1 MKKSKIITLLAVSV
15 LSAGILTACSS
26 SNDTSTKTSSSSKA
40 ASSSSTDAFAGATVA
55 APDFD
60 TLQKGFAANGAWLNA
75 INKDMDATGKTLTVD
90 GVFLTNGDTGEAET
104 ARKLAIYNQNDNHQV
119 TEQYTLTVDKIV
131 VKSPSFYISNGTVK
145 GDVDVLATGFHAQ
158 NGKKPDGS
166 VSQATIDGNLVFASQ
181 DLLDAYNKLDDTEKV
196 KVTGETKVDASIGT
210 AVENKIGAVTVNA
223 HGGVTYAFEGNGSD
237 VKAGATTGTTDAS
250 VLGSALG
257 EKGAWL
263 VSSNG
268 DVDASGKTIT
278 VAGIFLNE
286 NGAVQRTLALIA
298 QNDSRQVTKVFT
310 LTVSKL
316 IVNSPK
322 FDFEGGN
329 VKGDVYVGATG
340 SILSR
345 EMKDTT
351 GASIKSKID
360 GNLYFATQD
369 QLDAYNELPDANHF
383 DVTGTVAV
391 KAAS

>member
-26 SNDTSTKTSSSSKA
+26 SNDTSTKTSSSKA

-55 APDFD
+55 APDFA

-75 INKDMDATGKTLTVD
+75 INKDMDATGKTLTVE
-90 GVFLTNGDTGEAET
+90 GTFLTNGDTGEAET

-145 GDVDVLATGFHAQ
+145 GEVDVLAAGFHAQ

-196 KVTGETKVDASIGT
+196 KVTGETKVDSSIGSVV
-210 AVENKIGAVTVNA
+210 AVKGGAVTVNS
-223 HGGVTYAFEGNGSD
+223 HGGVKYSFEGNGSD
-237 VKAGATTGTTDAS
+237 TETGATTGTTDAA
-250 VLGSALG
+250 VLTSGLG
-257 EKGAWL
+257 AKGAWL
-263 VSSNG
+263 IASNG

-278 VAGIFLNE
+278 VDGIFLNE
-286 NGAVQRTLALIA
+286 AGTVQRTLALIA

-316 IVNSPK
+316 VVNSPQ

-360 GNLYFATQD
+360 GNLYFSTQD
-369 QLDAYNELPDANHF
+369 QLDAYNALPDANHF